1 MVNFFCTLFNIRKD
15 EWMSVLFLFTIAA
28 LVTTG
33 SIWGSTIAYAAFLK
47 QVGLHLLPWILVLS
61 AILSFFAT
69 GIYTAFVDRI
79 NHQKLLTGIYIFG
92 AASIALGL
100 TLLYLKFSSIAF
112 PILYLLFLAR
122 VAISNPHFITYVNSF
137 YDIQSAKRVLPVIT
151 AGFRIGN
158 ILGGLTTPLLLA
170 WFASDRII
178 TIWLLT
184 YIPIV
189 GLVWLM
195 PYFLRKKGASG
206 KPPHRSTSLVKTA
219 SRRPYFLD
227 LENIKEGFSYTI
239 RSNYLRWIAIG
250 TLLSMI
256 LLALIEY
263 KTMELLLQV
272 CGTQEELASFLALVT
287 GIANIFALPI
297 LVFAISRLITL
308 LGLNNV
314 ILFFPLINLFICG
327 GLIFA
332 PGTLSAI
339 GAYLGYSVF
348 PGIFQFPIDGL
359 LYNAVPSRIKGRACA
374 FVNGLVEPIGTL
386 MGSLLLFIPVLVT
399 SWWMIPLIIGIL
411 ALAYVAN
418 TLVIRKQ
425 YRIALI
431 KMLEEEDFSF
441 MLPQESSDITTTDP
455 IILAQLEKKLKESTS
470 RELTVFMAQLISQT
484 GSHEAGKILRRAIDN
499 ATDARMRSA
508 ILDVMA
514 ASNLKGDIVRDTYT
528 TFLADPDE
536 QVRQSAFIGLEQLMG
551 INNKQF
557 VALAVNMLNDSSTQV
572 RIRVLSALSQTRDF
586 YLMPSAM
593 NVLNAFLA
601 DDAPSL
607 RAQGVQILGQI
618 EEEGALVRLAEYVND
633 PADEVRLE
641 AATAIEARI
650 HSINGHPSGTLF
662 VAKMETLLHDPVER
676 VRQAALQVIGHG
688 CKQNRDLYPK
698 LIEALSDSSPH
709 IRATAVNNLT
719 HLGKSVISVLHPKLN
734 SPQLDLRKM
743 VAVVLC
749 RIQPEEFGPL
759 VNTSIQGNL
768 LNIYQQYAISDMLG
782 SYQSSFGLMILQKVL
797 NDRNQ
802 QLLDEI
808 FYLMSAMHDADAV
821 QLVNESLHSK
831 ELSLRASAMEVLETM
846 TNPKTARLMSPF
858 FDPEHQ
864 AEQILSI
871 GKDVWDLPQP
881 DMAKTLRTFL
891 ATPEEPWLRTIAT
904 FVLGELGASLT
915 PSPRPPQPAILPDKP
930 RVTFKLLDETNSE
943 NREINNGEGAS
954 EHIGSRR
961 RTARRAVKPDLLS
974 LLSDE
979 ASPETAQT
987 SALPAVA
994 PETKESDAI
1003 DRPSDS
1009 APTIFTLPEIETLL
1023 ASSLADSDEEVRFT
1037 AQIAQRM
1044 IAGLR
1049 KKDLLQ
1055 KEHVM
1060 LSAIEKVI
1068 FLKQVSFF
1076 QGMTIEQLKV
1086 LANVCEEEFFPTDT
1100 HLFHQGESG
1109 VNLYVIVNGRVGI
1122 EQEKR
1127 KGSFVRV
1134 NTLEA
1139 YSYLGEVSVFDASPH
1154 TADAIAIQDTLTLR
1168 ISREHLLALARQHP
1182 ELSLQLINALNK
1194 QLRHAY
1200 DRIAELTRSRPR
1212 ELHKLFDQFD

>member
-1 MVNFFCTLFNIRKD
+1 MINFLCTLCNIRKD
-15 EWMSVLFLFTIAA
+15 EWMSVLFLFSISA

-47 QVGLHLLPWILVLS
+47 QVGLHLLPWILVFS
-61 AILSFFAT
+61 AIFSVFAT

-79 NHQKLLTGIYIFG
+79 EHRKLLLGIYVFG
-92 AASIALGL
+92 AVSIALGL
-100 TLLYLKFSSIAF
+100 LLLYWQCSSMAF

-122 VAISNPHFITYVNSF
+122 VAISNPHFITYVNSL
-137 YDIQSAKRVLPVIT
+137 YDMQSAKRVLPVIT
-151 AGFRIGN
+151 SGFRVGN
-158 ILGGLTTPLLLA
+158 IVGGLTMPLLLS
-170 WFASDRII
+170 WFATHKII
-178 TIWLLT
+178 TIWLVS

-195 PYFLRKKGASG
+195 PYFVKKKGTSGEPSHRLIATGKAASQ
-206 KPPHRSTSLVKTA
+206 PS
-219 SRRPYFLD
+219 YFLY
-227 LENIKEGFSYTI
+227 LKNMQEGFDYTV
-239 RSNYLRWIAIG
+239 RSHYLRWIAIG

-272 CGTQEELASFLALVT
+272 CRTQEELASFLAFIT
-287 GIANIFALPI
+287 GVGNLFALPI

-314 ILFFPLINLFICG
+314 ILIFPLLNMLICG

-332 PGTLSAI
+332 PGTVSAV
-339 GAYLGYSVF
+339 GAYLDYSVF
-348 PGIFQFPIDGL
+348 PGIFQFPIEGL

-386 MGSLLLFIPVLVT
+386 LGSLLLFIPVLVA

-411 ALAYVAN
+411 AFAYIQN
-418 TLVIRKQ
+418 TLIIRRQ
-425 YRIALI
+425 YRAALL

-441 MLPQESSDITTTDP
+441 MLPQETSDITTTDP
-455 IILAQLEKKLKESTS
+455 IILARLEKKLKESTN

-484 GSHEAGKILRRAIDN
+484 GSHEAGKILRRAIDG
-499 ATDARMRSA
+499 ATDPRMRSA
-508 ILDVMA
+508 MLDVMA

-528 TFLADPDE
+528 TFLTDPDE

-551 INNKQF
+551 VNNKQF
-557 VALAVNMLNDSSTQV
+557 VTLAVNMLNDSSASV
-572 RIRVLSALSQTRDF
+572 RIRVLCALSQMSDF
-586 YLMPSAM
+586 YLTPSVI
-593 NVLNAFLA
+593 NVLDAFLA
-601 DDAPSL
+601 DPSPHH
-607 RAQGVQILGQI
+607 RAQGVRILGQI
-618 EEEGALVRLAEYVND
+618 EDERALARLAEYVSD

-641 AATAIEARI
+641 AATAIETRI
-650 HSINGHPSGTLF
+650 HRSNGCQPVSLF
-662 VAKMETLLHDPVER
+662 VEKMETLLHDPVER
-676 VRQAALQVIGHG
+676 VRQAALQVIGCG
-688 CKQNRDLYPK
+688 CEQNRDLYQK
-698 LIEALSDSSPH
+698 LIEALSDQSPH

-719 HLGKSVISVLHPKLN
+719 RLGKSVISVLHPKLN
-734 SPQLDLRKM
+734 SPKPDLRKM

-759 VNTSIQGNL
+759 VSSNIQGNL
-768 LNIYQQYAISDMLG
+768 LSIYQQYMLSDMLG
-782 SYQSSFGLMILQKVL
+782 KSQSSSGLTILQKVL
-797 NDRNQ
+797 NERNQ

-808 FYLMSAMHDADAV
+808 FYLMSAMHDTDAI
-821 QLVNESLHSK
+821 QLVQDSLHSS
-831 ELSLRASAMEVLETM
+831 ELNMRANAIEVLETM
-846 TNPKTARLMSPF
+846 TSPKTARLISPLF
-858 FDPEHQ
+858 EPEHQ
-864 AEQILSI
+864 AEQMLSI
-871 GKDVWDLPQP
+871 GKEVWDLPQP
-881 DMAKTLRTFL
+881 EMAKTLQGFL
-891 ATPEEPWLRTIAT
+891 RDPEDPWLRTIAT
-904 FVLGELGASLT
+904 FIVGELGTSLA
-915 PSPRPPQPAILPDKP
+915 PPQDIQPISRSDRRNRA
-930 RVTFKLLDETNSE
+930 VKLLNDA
-943 NREINNGEGAS
+943 AS
-954 EHIGSRR
+954 EHQEDNDSKAKVLNVPRR
-961 RTARRAVKPDLLS
+961 RTTRRAVKPDLLN
-974 LLSDE
+974 LLSDKTPQESSEPPVPGSADRE
-979 ASPETAQT
+979 AQESGA
-987 SALPAVA
+987 A
-994 PETKESDAI
+994 PC
-1003 DRPSDS
+1003 PSDP
-1009 APTIFTLPEIETLL
+1009 AQQILTQQEIEAML
-1023 ASSLADSDEEVRFT
+1023 ARSLADPDEEVRFT

-1086 LANVCEEEFFPTDT
+1086 LANVCEEEFFAADT
-1100 HLFHQGESG
+1100 HLFHQGEPG
-1109 VNLYVIVNGRVGI
+1109 VTLYVIVNGRVGI

-1154 TADAIAIQDTLTLR
+1154 TANAIAVQDTLTLR
-1168 ISREHLLALARQHP
+1168 INREPLLALARQHP
-1182 ELSLQLINALNK
+1182 ELSLQLINALNT
-1194 QLRHAY
+1194 QLRQAY